1 MQITRLSM
9 RNVYTISSSK
19 SLVAWFVFAFFFWF
33 VCFFVCLFVCFFFLG
48 ESCDYFRRSTSF
60 LPRRCQ
66 DQKRRRACFNVFF
79 FLFIR
84 SKIEKK
90 WIFLFHWRK
99 NGGFPASFLHRQQN
113 KTKKRKR
120 KPKRASLHQRRVQG
134 RSTAEIRLATA
145 ADQSEAAKLPSLMMR
160 CLLDQHKF
168 SSRSHCWLPGFFLL
182 AFPAN
187 FDRKLFPLVLFG
199 DQSGTASHKQMFRRR
214 ETVAIG
220 P

>member
-1 MQITRLSM
+1 MCTRSH
-9 RNVYTISSSK
+9 RAK
-19 SLVAWFVFAFFFWF
+19 AWSLGLFLLFFL
-33 VCFFVCLFVCFFFLG
+33 VCLFFCLFFFFFGRKLRLF
-48 ESCDYFRRSTSF
+48 SSVDLVSSSPVPRSKAP
-60 LPRRCQ
+60 PRVFQR
-66 DQKRRRACFNVFF
+66 FF

-90 WIFLFHWRK
+90 RIFLFHWRK